1 MTILKRFSLPLFVL
15 ALLLSSCHNP
25 FRPKLYDISDTSILN
40 RTPTELLQNLERAY
54 REKNINIYK
63 ALLHQDFRFEL
74 IASEV
79 SQIGVDVNGDGLRDS
94 WWGYDQEVE
103 YTNNMFN
110 QGSSD
115 GQYPPPDEINLRLQI
130 PTEDLWQNDPEIGHE
145 DWIVI
150 PCSFDLMLSY
160 KATNS
165 SFNASGIA
173 RFYLR
178 PSGNRWYIAIWR
190 DESYL

>member
-1 MTILKRFSLPLFVL
+1 MTIIRRLPWPLLFL

-25 FRPKLYDISDTSILN
+25 FRPKLYDISDAGILN
-40 RTPTELLQNLERAY
+40 RTPSELLHNLERAY
-54 REKNINIYK
+54 KEKNINIYK
-63 ALLHQDFRFEL
+63 ALLHKEFRFEL

-94 WWGYDQEVE
+94 WWGYDLEVE
-103 YTNNMFN
+103 YTDRMFN
-110 QGSSD
+110 LGSSD

-130 PTEDLWQNDPEIGHE
+130 PPQDQWQNDPEIGHE

-150 PCSFDLMLSY
+150 PCNFDLILAY

-178 PSGNRWYIAIWR
+178 PVGDRWFIAIWR

>member
-1 MTILKRFSLPLFVL
+1 MKITRLLVILL
-15 ALLLSSCHNP
+15 AILLASCNNP
-25 FRPKLYDISDTSILN
+25 FRPRLYDISDPEILN
-40 RTPTELLQNLERAY
+40 RTPGELLKNLERAY
-54 REKNINIYK
+54 KEKNINIYR
-63 ALLHQDFRFEL
+63 ALLHPDFRFEL

-94 WWGYDQEVE
+94 WWSYEQEVE
-103 YTNNMFN
+103 YTDHMFN
-110 QGSSD
+110 YGSSD

-130 PTEDLWQNDPEIGHE
+130 PPEDLWQNDPEVGHE
-145 DWIVI
+145 AWIVI
-150 PCSFDLMLSY
+150 PCSFDLILSY
-160 KATNS
+160 TATNS

-178 PSGNRWYIAIWR
+178 PVGDRWYIAVWR